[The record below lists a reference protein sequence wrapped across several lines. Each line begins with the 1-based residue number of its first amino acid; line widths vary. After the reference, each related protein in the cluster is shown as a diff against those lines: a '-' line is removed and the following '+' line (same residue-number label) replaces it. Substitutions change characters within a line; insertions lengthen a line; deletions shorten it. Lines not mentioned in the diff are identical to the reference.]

1 MASRVV
7 LQRASNRG
15 ALRISPR
22 GPVSPSTLNLL
33 NNYSTGNGNNG
44 IPNAINTLANYS
56 IRTAD
61 NTRARTKPSMSITRT
76 SRLFS
81 TSASRT
87 KELSKMSEEEVSGLR
102 VKEDRLMRDLH
113 ETCEWGKGERW
124 GR

>member
-1 MASRVV
+1 M
-7 LQRASNRG
+7 
-15 ALRISPR
+15 SPR
-22 GPVSPSTLNLL
+22 GPVSPSTLYLL
-33 NNYSTGNGNNG
+33 NNYSTGNSNIG
-44 IPNAINTLANYS
+44 IPDTINTLANYS

-61 NTRARTKPSMSITRT
+61 TRARTKPSMSTTIT

-87 KELSKMSEEEVSGLR
+87 KESSKMSEEEVSGLR

-113 ETCEWGKGERW
+113 ETCEWGKGEVW